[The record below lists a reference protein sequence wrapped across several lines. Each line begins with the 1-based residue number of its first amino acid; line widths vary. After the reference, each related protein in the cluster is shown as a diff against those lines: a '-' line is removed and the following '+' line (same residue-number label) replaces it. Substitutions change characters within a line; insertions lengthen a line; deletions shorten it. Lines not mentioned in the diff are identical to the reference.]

1 MKSDKMPNII
11 YGDNVSLIKKIDNWK
26 KNTEKSPTAKIG
38 KKIPCGYS
46 RSTIWSFN
54 HIENKCSLYP
64 EKDCMK
70 KFCEFLREHAK
81 SIINFEKK
89 KMLPLTKK

>member
-54 HIENKCSLYP
+54 YIENKRSLYS
-64 EKDCMK
+64 EKGCMK

>member
-1 MKSDKMPNII
+1 MKSDKMLNII

-26 KNTEKSPTAKIG
+26 KNTEKSSTAKIG

-46 RSTIWSFN
+46 SSTIWSFN
-54 HIENKCSLYP
+54 YIENKRSLYS

-81 SIINFEKK
+81 SIINYEKK

>member
-38 KKIPCGYS
+38 KKNPCGYS
-46 RSTIWSFN
+46 RSTI
-54 HIENKCSLYP
+54 
-64 EKDCMK
+64 
-70 KFCEFLREHAK
+70 
-81 SIINFEKK
+81 
-89 KMLPLTKK
+89 